1 MTRRAA
7 FLLVSALAV
16 VAASCSSEPEPFA
29 GYVRTPTPSVA
40 EVSLPAVDPDH
51 AGEFPFVADEGGL
64 LVVYFGYTSCPDVC
78 PTTLADLSAALNRME
93 VDTSGVEVAMVTIDP
108 AVDTDEVVTAYV
120 QSFVPGSAAVRT
132 DDDTALRAA
141 ATAFGADYGT
151 FENDEGEIEVFHTG
165 LLYLVD
171 DAGDLLLSWPFGT
184 TAEAMASD
192 LTRIIEGEEVVAA

>member
-1 MTRRAA
+1 MRRQIAAA
-7 FLLVSALAV
+7 FAAVALLGTA
-16 VAASCSSEPEPFA
+16 CSSEPEPFA
-29 GYVRTPTPSVA
+29 GFVRTPTPSVA

-51 AGEFPFVADEGGL
+51 AGDFSFVADDGGL

-120 QSFVPGSAAVRT
+120 QSFVPGSVAVRT

-151 FENDEGEIEVFHTG
+151 FENDDGEVEVFHTG
-165 LLYLVD
+165 LLYVVD
-171 DAGDLLLSWPFGT
+171 DRGDLLLSWPFGT
-184 TAEAMASD
+184 TPDALASD
-192 LTRIIEGEEVVAA
+192 LTRIIEGEAVVAA

>member
-1 MTRRAA
+1 MRRRIAAA
-7 FLLVSALAV
+7 FAAVALLG
-16 VAASCSSEPEPFA
+16 AACSSEPEPFA
-29 GYVRTPTPSVA
+29 GFVRTPTPSVA

-51 AGEFPFVADEGGL
+51 AGEFSFVADDGGL

-93 VDTSGVEVAMVTIDP
+93 VDTSGVDVAMVTIDP

-120 QSFVPGSAAVRT
+120 QSFVPGSVAVRT

-151 FENDEGEIEVFHTG
+151 FENDEGEVEVFHTG
-165 LLYLVD
+165 LLYLID
-171 DAGDLLLSWPFGT
+171 DRGDLLLSWPFGT
-184 TAEAMASD
+184 TADAMASD
-192 LTRIIEGEEVVAA
+192 LTRVIEGEEVTAA

>member
-1 MTRRAA
+1 MRRRIAAA
-7 FLLVSALAV
+7 FAAVALLSTA
-16 VAASCSSEPEPFA
+16 CSSEPEPFA
-29 GYVRTPTPSVA
+29 GFVRTPTPSVA

-51 AGEFPFVADEGGL
+51 AGDFSFVADDGGL

-93 VDTSGVEVAMVTIDP
+93 VDTSGVDVAMVTIDP

-120 QSFVPGSAAVRT
+120 QSFVPGSVAVRT

-151 FENDEGEIEVFHTG
+151 FENDEGEVEVFHTG
-165 LLYLVD
+165 LLYLID
-171 DAGDLLLSWPFGT
+171 DRGDLLLSWPFGT
-184 TAEAMASD
+184 TADAMASD
-192 LTRIIEGEEVVAA
+192 LTRVIEGEEVTAA